1 MWGRGTNNIIEDCR
15 KAGLSEPEF
24 IDERNSVGIR
34 FRSYVGKETEVIEDN
49 LTPRQKEILSI
60 LAEVSEASMKDII
73 VKLVNPPSERMVR
86 KDLSVLKDRDIVANK
101 GFGRGSR
108 WMLKKEEPNKELIRQ

>member
-60 LAEVSEASMKDII
+60 LAEVKEASMKDII